1 MEDLLA
7 LYGRLAD
14 LSGSGDLY
22 TALAVDGRPNYRV
35 AKDPQGNPTLLV
47 APEASCGTAAVSP
60 LELRNLSFRPRC
72 VCRVRVEGATESV
85 ESLAVLKCTTDD
97 SMLREYFLRSLSG
110 MVAALPDTPTEGDV
124 AGAVGKLVELF
135 RALEAPPRTSLQ
147 GLWGELFLMALAPKI
162 RQAAAAWH
170 ADPSALHDFVAGRQR
185 VEVKSSTGPHRSHP
199 FRLEQLLPPQ
209 GTDVVIA
216 SFILEKGGKG
226 ISIAQLWEEVSGRH
240 ELTVGLRDRISQ
252 ILALGLGRD
261 WRKARRVAFDPDA
274 ASKGLR
280 LYDAAVIPKVDPGLP
295 VEVSEVRFRSELTDV
310 PLLSRAEVVRR
321 GSLFEAMFG

>member
-1 MEDLLA
+1 MEDLVA
-7 LYGRLAD
+7 LYGRLGD
-14 LSGSGDLY
+14 LSGSGDRY
-22 TALAVDGRPNYRV
+22 LARAIDGRARYRV
-35 AKDPQGNPTLLV
+35 AKDPKGNPTLLV
-47 APEASCGTAAVSP
+47 APEPSSNATSVPP

-72 VCRVRVEGATESV
+72 VCRVQVEGTVESV
-85 ESLAVLKCTTDD
+85 ETLAVLKCTTDD

-110 MVAALPDTPTEGDV
+110 TAAALPDIPTEEDIAAAV
-124 AGAVGKLVELF
+124 AKLVELF
-135 RALEAPPRTSLQ
+135 RALEAPPRRSLQ
-147 GLWGELFLMALAPKI
+147 GLWCELFLIARARKI
-162 RQAAAAWH
+162 RQVAAAWH

-185 VEVKSSTGPHRSHP
+185 VEVKSSMGAHRSHQ
-199 FRLEQLLPPQ
+199 FHLEQLLPPE

-216 SFILEKGGKG
+216 SFILEESGRG
-226 ISIAQLWEEVSGRH
+226 ISIAQLWEEVSERH

-310 PLLSRAEVVRR
+310 RVLSRAEVVRR
-321 GSLFEAMFG
+321 GALFEAMFG